1 MRHSRFLEQ
10 YNIAELQAY
19 SLTNF
24 RIGLLADN
32 WDVQFYINNVF
43 DEDAVLNAGPTVGIP
58 NAQFVLGVAT
68 PPDVTAVIAGP
79 NLPQDLYANL
89 PNPRLF
95 GVRVN
100 ARFGGD

>member
-1 MRHSRFLEQ
+1 MEESEVVWLAWIWNLN
-10 YNIAELQAY
+10 YGVQAGFD
-19 SLTNF
+19 TNN
-24 RIGLLADN
+24 D
-32 WDVQFYINNVF
+32 NVF